1 MPSPDDAAVERRYA
15 LEDFERFFTGFGV
28 SIQGTVAGLLSY
40 PPDPYSRSA
49 ERDRFGEFTYD
60 LLRQADACLR
70 AEDRDLGAR
79 HWFICAER
87 GGTGQPR
94 RIARAEP
101 AAAVGAAVQGRYD
114 LGYISCEGPDV
125 LAADEAVRF
134 ALHIRNSG
142 WDTWHS
148 DAHPPVLVSYHWLNR
163 ARRTVVRDGVRSSL
177 PHPLRPGESTIVD
190 VTVVAPSQAGRYLLQ
205 FDVVHEGVTWF
216 SEVGQAPFEKPCA
229 VGPPRARRE
238 SAE

>member
-1 MPSPDDAAVERRYA
+1 M
-15 LEDFERFFTGFGV
+15 
-28 SIQGTVAGLLSY
+28 SY

-49 ERDRFGEFTYD
+49 ARDRFGEFAYE

-101 AAAVGAAVQGRYD
+101 AAAVAAAVQGRYD
-114 LGYISCEGPDV
+114 LGYISCEGPDE

-134 ALHIRNSG
+134 ALHIRNNG

-148 DAHPPVLVSYHWLNR
+148 DAHPPVLVSYHWIDR

-229 VGPPRARRE
+229 VGPPRATRA
-238 SAE
+238 SAD